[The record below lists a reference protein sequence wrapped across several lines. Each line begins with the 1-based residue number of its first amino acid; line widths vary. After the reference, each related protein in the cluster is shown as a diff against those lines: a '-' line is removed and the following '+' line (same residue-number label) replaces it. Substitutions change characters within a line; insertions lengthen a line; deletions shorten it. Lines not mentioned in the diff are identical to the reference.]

1 MLSRSTYQRL
11 FFITIIVLILMS
23 ACSQEKDGIPENRGE
38 DTKQSASLLTS
49 TRAVQTTGPLVE
61 PAVSTPT
68 INPPALETS
77 PVNTPVPTT
86 HKNTRY
92 ELAAELDYD
101 NHQLFVVQQI
111 HFTNNTT
118 EPIPDLLLMVEPD
131 YYPNVFQL
139 NSINW
144 ASGEPI
150 QGIQLENAQLKI
162 PLSEP
167 INPGEEI
174 SLSLT
179 YELNIPSPE
188 ISPNLRPIPFGY
200 TQRQT
205 NLVDWYPFIPPYI
218 PGQGWLAHEA
228 GYYGEHLAYEISDF
242 QVELK
247 LAGGRDD
254 LVIAASAADEG
265 DGDIHRYNHE
275 NGRGFAFSVSH
286 MYSVFTQTVG
296 DITIYSYAFPHH
308 ATAGQSVLK
317 TTAEAVELYSEI
329 YGPYPRNILSAV
341 EADFLDGMEYDG
353 LYFLSNAFYNLSK
366 NIPGEY
372 LTAIAAHETAH
383 QWFYA
388 MVGNDQALEP
398 WLDEAL
404 CTYSERLFYERY
416 YPGALEWWWNYRI
429 HFYQPGGWV
438 NDSIYNPHGVSNA
451 YRAYRDA
458 VYLNGAIFLEDL
470 RSLIGDESFFA
481 FMADYVEKFT
491 RKIATSEDF
500 FTLLAAHTNADIQGL
515 VDKYFLIEGG

>member
-1 MLSRSTYQRL
+1 MLFRSQYQRL
-11 FFITIIVLILMS
+11 SLITIIFIILIS
-23 ACSQEKDGIPENRGE
+23 ACSQEKDALPESSGE
-38 DTKQSASLLTS
+38 DIKQTSSLLAS
-49 TRAVQTTGPLVE
+49 TRAVQTSAQIAE
-61 PAVSTPT
+61 PATATP
-68 INPPALETS
+68 ILNPTPLKAS
-77 PVNTPVPTT
+77 PVYTPIPIS

-101 NHQLFVVQQI
+101 NHILSVVEQI
-111 HFTNNTT
+111 HFVNNTP

-131 YYPNVFQL
+131 YYPNVFKL
-139 NSINW
+139 NSIDW
-144 ASGEPI
+144 DSGEPI
-150 QGIQLENAQLKI
+150 QGYILENAQLKI

-167 INPGEEI
+167 IQPGEEI

-179 YELNIPSPE
+179 YQLNIPSPE
-188 ISPNLRPIPFGY
+188 ISPNIRPIPFGY
-200 TQRQT
+200 TERQT

-242 QVELK
+242 HVELK

-254 LVIAASAADEG
+254 LVIAASAADIG
-265 DGDIHRYNHE
+265 DGEIHRYNHE

-286 MYSVFTQTVG
+286 MYNVFTQTVD

-317 TTAEAVELYSEI
+317 TTAEALELYNNL
-329 YGPYPRNILSAV
+329 YGPYPRKVLSAV

-388 MVGNDQALEP
+388 MVGNDQAMEP

-404 CTYSERLFYERY
+404 CTYSERLFYENY

-429 HFYQPGGWV
+429 NFYQPGGWV
-438 NDSIYNPHGVSNA
+438 NDSIYNPHGVPNA

-458 VYLNGAIFLEDL
+458 VYLNGAIFFEDL
-470 RSLIGDESFFA
+470 RSLIGDESFFT
-481 FMADYVEKFT
+481 FLADYVGKFT
-491 RKIATSEDF
+491 HEIATGEEF
-500 FTLLAAHTNADIQGL
+500 FKLLASHTDADLKGL
-515 VDKYFLIEGG
+515 IHKYFLLEDG

>member
-1 MLSRSTYQRL
+1 MIFRSLHHRL
-11 FFITIIVLILMS
+11 FLISIISFILIS
-23 ACSQEKDGIPENRGE
+23 ACSQEKDRPLENSRE
-38 DTKQSASLLTS
+38 DVKQTASLLAI
-49 TRAVQTTGPLVE
+49 TRTVQTAALVAE
-61 PAVSTPT
+61 SATTTPI
-68 INPPALETS
+68 INPTASEASPAY
-77 PVNTPVPTT
+77 TPVPTT

-101 NHQLFVVQQI
+101 NHKLSAVEQI
-111 HFTNNTT
+111 HFVNNTL

-131 YYPNVFQL
+131 YFPNVFKL
-139 NSINW
+139 NSIAWGN
-144 ASGEPI
+144 GEPI
-150 QGIQLENAQLKI
+150 QGYILEKAQLKI

-167 INPGEEI
+167 IKPGEEI

-188 ISPNLRPIPFGY
+188 ISPNIRPIPFGY
-200 TQRQT
+200 TERQT

-218 PGQGWLAHEA
+218 TGQGWLAHEA

-265 DGDIHRYNHE
+265 DGEIHRYYHE

-286 MYSVFTQTVG
+286 MYSVFTQNLG
-296 DITIYSYAFPHH
+296 EITIYSYAFPHH
-308 ATAGQSVLK
+308 AAAGQSVLK
-317 TTAEAVELYSEI
+317 TTAEAVDLYSKI
-329 YGPYPRNILSAV
+329 YGPYPRKILSAV

-404 CTYSERLFYERY
+404 CTYSERLYYENY

-429 HFYQPGGWV
+429 YFYQPGGWV
-438 NDSIYNPHGVSNA
+438 NDSIYNPHGVPNA

-470 RSLIGDESFFA
+470 RTLIGDESFFA
-481 FMADYVEKFT
+481 FMADYVTKFT
-491 RKIATSEDF
+491 QKIATGDGF
-500 FTLLAAHTNADIQGL
+500 FKLLAVHTDADIQEL
-515 VDKYFLIEGG
+515 INKYFLLEGG